1 MKSQARVIKVVRK
14 EGDSE
19 QRECCRYLLL
29 GSRCSAPYF
38 HFALQHVFSSPA
50 TANCLLL
57 LVNALG
63 KLVKYE
69 DLEDNGT
76 YFVVFEVGSG
86 EKFEESATLED
97 ELMDSLLS
105 DPSRVKV
112 MLPDTYLRLKIEQI
126 KRQAEEIVRQLTY
139 RLDYS
144 RVQMVTMSE
153 KLGKEVGFASAHF
166 LEYASQV
173 NALTYRHSLIS
184 PALAQVLTEATAL
197 LSGLKALRET
207 QTQPLFIKPTLAR
220 VSPERLPAMS
230 ITKKMLEETGMSN
243 QELRRFLRFASRN
256 PSEVPSESSSH
267 AASPKAQQGDLD
279 RSRGSSNLPND
290 AKSVSGSDT
299 SGTRERKVL
308 TRLRDK
314 AKASEAVLQTTISAF
329 LHEGETITR
338 IQLMVLN
345 GFLKMTGLGRR
356 GNRAKTFA
364 MGELEAVKRLD
375 EGEKTLVVR
384 FAQERELKIGFTDE
398 ATYYSW
404 VGAFEDQ
411 LALIRGSFSSPK
423 RTQDGSS

>member
-1 MKSQARVIKVVRK
+1 MKAAPIVVKVLRK

-29 GSRCSAPYF
+29 GPRCSSPYF
-38 HFALQHVFSSPA
+38 HLALQHVFSSPA

-63 KLVKYE
+63 KQVSYE

-76 YFVVFEVGSG
+76 YFVVFEAGSG
-86 EKFEESATLED
+86 EMFEESRMLD
-97 ELMDSLLS
+97 EELVDSLLS

-112 MLPDTYLRLKIEQI
+112 MLPDAYLRLQI
-126 KRQAEEIVRQLTY
+126 DQIRCKSEEIVRELTY

-144 RVQMVTMSE
+144 RVQMATISE
-153 KLGKEVGFASAHF
+153 KLGKEVGSASACF

-173 NALTYRHSLIS
+173 NAVAYRRSLIV
-184 PALAQVLTEATAL
+184 PALTQGLSEAKKLIA
-197 LSGLKALRET
+197 GLKAVRES
-207 QTQPLFIKPTLAR
+207 QTKAMFIKPTLAR

-230 ITKKMLEETGMSN
+230 ITKKMLAETGLSA
-243 QELRRFLRFASRN
+243 QELRRFLRFASRT

-267 AASPKAQQGDLD
+267 VASPKAQQADLD
-279 RSRGSSNLPND
+279 RSRLSSSLPND

-329 LHEGETITR
+329 VHEGETITR
-338 IQLMVLN
+338 IQLMVV
-345 GFLKMTGLGRR
+345 GGYLKVAGLGRR
-356 GNRAKTFA
+356 GNRTRTFQ
-364 MGELEAVKRLD
+364 MGELEGVKRLD
-375 EGEKTLVVR
+375 EGEKTLAVK
-384 FAQERELKIGFTDE
+384 FAQRPELKIAFTDE

-411 LALIRGSFSSPK
+411 LALIRGSFSSLFV
-423 RTQDGSS
+423 R